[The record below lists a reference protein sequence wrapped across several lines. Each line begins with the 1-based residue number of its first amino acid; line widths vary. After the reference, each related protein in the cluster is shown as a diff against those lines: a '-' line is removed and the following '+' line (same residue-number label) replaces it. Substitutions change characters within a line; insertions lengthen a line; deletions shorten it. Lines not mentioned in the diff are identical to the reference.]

1 MPSKKQSDEIRK
13 SLLKQIGSLP
23 KEQAEE
29 WKEKIESM
37 NSEELEKLVNQK
49 QGKKQCLF
57 CQISKGLVET
67 KKIYEDD
74 RVMAFLDIMPAKL
87 GQVIIIPRNHHQFL
101 FQMPDDL
108 KEHIFDIASLLEE
121 IVVNVTKSNG
131 VNIIINQGETAG
143 QTVPHFAVNLVP
155 RTDND
160 GLNFSWPRNPVD
172 KEELEGFAKEM
183 SERIKK
189 DLEVKEKESAKLE
202 VKEEKVE
209 EAIKEEKNEAELILQ
224 HVGERLP

>member
-13 SLLKQIGSLP
+13 SLLKQIASLP
-23 KEQAEE
+23 KKQAEE
-29 WKEKIESM
+29 WKEKIKSM
-37 NSEELEKLVNQK
+37 KSEELEKFNSQK

-67 KKIYEDD
+67 KKVYEDD
-74 RVMAFLDIMPAKL
+74 RVLAFLDIMPAKL
-87 GQVIIIPRNHHQFL
+87 GQVIIIPRQHYQFM

-108 KEHIFDIASLLEE
+108 LDHIFDITSLLEE

-143 QTVPHFAVNLVP
+143 QNVPHFAINLVP

-160 GLNFSWPRNPVD
+160 GLNFNWPRNPVD
-172 KEELEGFAKEM
+172 KEELEEIAKEI

-189 DLEVKEKESAKLE
+189 DLEVKEKESEKLE

-209 EAIKEEKNEAELILQ
+209 EAIEEEKDEAELILR